1 MNPLGQK
8 IRALIEASGPIPVSD
23 FMTLA
28 LSDPDYGYYTTRDPI
43 GAAGDF
49 ITAPEI
55 SQMFG
60 ELIGIWSLAV
70 FELLGK
76 PERFHLVELGPGRG
90 TLMADLIR
98 AARLRPSFLQAA
110 EVRLVETSPTL
121 KARQSATL
129 SGIVSPFWHERI
141 EDVPDGPA
149 IVIANEFFDALPIR
163 QLVRMEQHWHERVV
177 GVGDAGDL
185 VFGASADPVD
195 PILVPDHAVLAPPGT
210 VVEIA
215 PAAASIMATV
225 ADRVRMQ
232 GGAMLAI
239 DYGSAQRGVGDTLQ
253 AISRHQRA
261 DVLTNP
267 GEVDLTVHVDF
278 AELALVAE
286 EMGAAVHGPI
296 DQGDFLLALGLVE
309 RAGALGRDE
318 DDAQRNRLIAAVE
331 RLAAPDQMG
340 SLFKVMGVSSGIPLP
355 GFARKG

>member
-177 GVGDAGDL
+177 GVGDAEDL

-232 GGAMLAI
+232 GARCSRSTTVRRNAAWATRCRRSAVTRGRTCSRTPARSISPSTSTSPSWRSWPRRWARPSMARSTRATSCSRS
-239 DYGSAQRGVGDTLQ
+239 GSSSAP
-253 AISRHQRA
+253 APS
-261 DVLTNP
+261 
-267 GEVDLTVHVDF
+267 
-278 AELALVAE
+278 
-286 EMGAAVHGPI
+286 
-296 DQGDFLLALGLVE
+296 
-309 RAGALGRDE
+309 AGTRTTPSAT
-318 DDAQRNRLIAAVE
+318 A
-331 RLAAPDQMG
+331 
-340 SLFKVMGVSSGIPLP
+340 
-355 GFARKG
+355 